1 MQGFGR
7 AGREL
12 LDAAALAGHLIPAGN
27 MFAFPAAHRGGVF
40 PTIMRACSSAGG
52 GPAVAAGHADGGGP
66 DAAGAARLRRPGD
79 RRGGPL
85 RRAVEGGDRVLAGG
99 CGSGPSSLVYWRSR
113 IARSG
118 RPDRVSD
125 PVKKV
130 IEATGAL
137 KGRRRRAVGSTILAG
152 RVATQDTVTQLVA
165 AIRPGIGP
173 GVGYRRSSPR
183 GWPGNGKRTRRLRR
197 DVAPATRRPKTCSLT
212 LTRDADIRNPAPLQA
227 GLEEPHSTAAG
238 NVSQSYRGCF
248 RPRTDRRPGAHY
260 LEAHRNACDLGAAT
274 VSADGSED

>member
-1 MQGFGR
+1 MQGFGW

-12 LDAAALAGHLIPAGN
+12 LDAAALAGHLTPAGN
-27 MFAFPAAHRGGVF
+27 MFAFLAAHRGGVF
-40 PTIMRACSSAGG
+40 PTPIMRACSPAGG
-52 GPAVAAGHADGGGP
+52 EPAVAADHADGGGP
-66 DAAGAARLRRPGD
+66 DAAGATRLRRPGD

-118 RPDRVSD
+118 RPHRVSD

-165 AIRPGIGP
+165 AIRPGRPAATGLREDYMKHRP
-173 GVGYRRSSPR
+173 NVERAVAQVAT
-183 GWPGNGKRTRRLRR
+183 WPGRRLRLR
-197 DVAPATRRPKTCSLT
+197 DRGVTNNHAWLKRRTAVLNLRNLT
-212 LTRDADIRNPAPLQA
+212 GR
-227 GLEEPHSTAAG
+227 GLARQG
-238 NVSQSYRGCF
+238 
-248 RPRTDRRPGAHY
+248 GAWT
-260 LEAHRNACDLGAAT
+260 LVT
-274 VSADGSED
+274 

>member
-1 MQGFGR
+1 MR
-7 AGREL
+7 LMDPRRALLTAGRVLRGGRVRSGPAQRPGVLAEPAEKTAGPGCLPASRSMTWDSFFSCRVSGGPACEL

-118 RPDRVSD
+118 RPD
-125 PVKKV
+125 P
-130 IEATGAL
+130 G
-137 KGRRRRAVGSTILAG
+137 
-152 RVATQDTVTQLVA
+152 Q
-165 AIRPGIGP
+165 RPGQEGD
-173 GVGYRRSSPR
+173 R
-183 GWPGNGKRTRRLRR
+183 GDRCAEG
-197 DVAPATRRPKTCSLT
+197 
-212 LTRDADIRNPAPLQA
+212 PAPPGG
-227 GLEEPHSTAAG
+227 GLHDPG
-238 NVSQSYRGCF
+238 
-248 RPRTDRRPGAHY
+248 RPGGHPGHSYPAGGGDPPGHWP
-260 LEAHRNACDLGAAT
+260 RCRI
-274 VSADGSED
+274 